1 MKRCY
6 IFILILIIICTILAI
21 PASGAGYLYRVA
33 VLPFDDGSIKTR
45 WWKEDFE
52 LTSSITDEMI
62 TALAETKR
70 FRIIERSQID
80 DILREH
86 NLSRA
91 GLLDPKTAA
100 KVGRILGVQ
109 YLILGRVTEF
119 SSKTDTDLLGNPN
132 ADNPMGMV
140 INNTIARVALDARMV
155 DTTTAEIL
163 TTATGSG
170 ERKNITL
177 GTATKYGLMVFGAK
191 DFEKSDMGKALRQAV
206 NSVAYQLA
214 TKVYDGHTI
223 PSLTLHGKIA
233 YAGPS
238 QIIINLGANEGVT
251 QGMTFIV
258 RHVIDEVKDP
268 DTGAIVDDVT
278 EPAAE
283 IIVNS
288 VKGKSATCSI
298 LTNYGSKY
306 RIAVKDQVVSK
317 EPLQIAAL
325 PPLEP
330 PATETVKQKN
340 SAKLYVDTT
349 YFTECQDPAF
359 SSVGN
364 HNGSILMW
372 GGEFN
377 INNYIIGGE
386 RGMSNDFE
394 NGTGKVDI
402 SEYKIGY
409 NLNNDSDYKI
419 ALYISKLELDWNHE
433 AVTNSSW
440 MFGADV
446 GYNITDKM
454 YLEMSFG
461 YGIDPET
468 KIASGEESAATN
480 ITTVKAKVDYS
491 VAKNTDLYVGYR
503 SYMIAQ
509 KDDQNLSGVMAG
521 ITLKF

>member
-1 MKRCY
+1 
-6 IFILILIIICTILAI
+6 
-21 PASGAGYLYRVA
+21 
-33 VLPFDDGSIKTR
+33 
-45 WWKEDFE
+45 
-52 LTSSITDEMI
+52 
-62 TALAETKR
+62 
-70 FRIIERSQID
+70 
-80 DILREH
+80 
-86 NLSRA
+86 
-91 GLLDPKTAA
+91 
-100 KVGRILGVQ
+100 
-109 YLILGRVTEF
+109 
-119 SSKTDTDLLGNPN
+119 
-132 ADNPMGMV
+132 
-140 INNTIARVALDARMV
+140 
-155 DTTTAEIL
+155 
-163 TTATGSG
+163 
-170 ERKNITL
+170 
-177 GTATKYGLMVFGAK
+177 
-191 DFEKSDMGKALRQAV
+191 
-206 NSVAYQLA
+206 
-214 TKVYDGHTI
+214 
-223 PSLTLHGKIA
+223 
-233 YAGPS
+233 
-238 QIIINLGANEGVT
+238 
-251 QGMTFIV
+251 
-258 RHVIDEVKDP
+258 
-268 DTGAIVDDVT
+268 
-278 EPAAE
+278 
-283 IIVNS
+283 
-288 VKGKSATCSI
+288 
-298 LTNYGSKY
+298 
-306 RIAVKDQVVSK
+306 
-317 EPLQIAAL
+317 
-325 PPLEP
+325 
-330 PATETVKQKN
+330 
-340 SAKLYVDTT
+340 
-349 YFTECQDPAF
+349 
-359 SSVGN
+359 
-364 HNGSILMW
+364 MW